1 MLNPIDADAVI
12 RDGGAV
18 GRFPGEIHEG
28 VAWWLGACL
37 VVTHKT
43 PYLAV
48 AHNGHPAITAFADR
62 LCRGAINAEH
72 YACHVRYLGRQ
83 SEQTLLH
90 SMRDLAGTPGAYLAA
105 STDRGTTTVRVT
117 LYNRDGIILD
127 DTNGLAEI
135 RRLIAE
141 DRVPIPVN
149 AQAKGYI
156 EHGHPQLTRGADRA

>member
-18 GRFPGEIHEG
+18 GTYPSEIHEG

-37 VVTHKT
+37 VVTQNARRV
-43 PYLAV
+43 AV
-48 AHNGHPAITAFADR
+48 AHDGHSVIAEFAHR
-62 LCRGAINAEH
+62 FCKGAINAHH
-72 YACHVRYLGRQ
+72 YACNVRFIGRQ
-83 SEQTLLH
+83 TEERLLKTLAH
-90 SMRDLAGTPGAYLAA
+90 FNGVPGAMLAA
-105 STDRGTTTVRVT
+105 SGGDESATVHIK
-117 LYNRDGIILD
+117 LFNSHGILLD

-149 AQAKGYI
+149 AQARGTI
-156 EHGHPQLTRGADRA
+156 EPWHHQLTQGERA